1 MGLNKGWNNIPKKIL
16 AARLSLMMIGGSHDL
31 SASVAAAQTTEPQA
45 AVAALTPLAEGI
57 QEQPGARYHAAGH
70 HLHEG

>member
-16 AARLSLMMIGGSHDL
+16 AAGLSLMMIGGSLDL

-45 AVAALTPLAEGI
+45 AVAARLKSIPTTGLTREMVIAI
-57 QEQPGARYHAAGH
+57 
-70 HLHEG
+70 

>member
-16 AARLSLMMIGGSHDL
+16 
-31 SASVAAAQTTEPQA
+31 A